1 MHVKKH
7 DGSQLKLTLIERAR
21 DIMWVK
27 HDSIRTECA
36 SINWMCRDIFC
47 RDTRH
52 PERVGMVHERD
63 VDDGYGR
70 VDLPHACE
78 ATMAS
83 GARSRRCMCT

>member
-7 DGSQLKLTLIERAR
+7 DGSQPKQTLIERAR

-27 HDSIRTECA
+27 HDSIRTERS
-36 SINWMCRDIFC
+36 SINWMCRDTFC

-63 VDDGYGR
+63 VDDGYGQR
-70 VDLPHACE
+70 GP
-78 ATMAS
+78 AS
-83 GARSRRCMCT
+83 CL